1 MTKEA
6 KKKYYDLYYDLLN
19 CVQTKCPGESRHDT
33 AKRIIIEGESK
44 KSGAAQEA
52 KHDRRR

>member
-6 KKKYYDLYYDLLN
+6 KRKYYDLYYDLLN

-33 AKRIIIEGESK
+33 AKRIIMERESK
-44 KSGAAQEA
+44 KCDVVKEA
-52 KHDRRR
+52 SHD